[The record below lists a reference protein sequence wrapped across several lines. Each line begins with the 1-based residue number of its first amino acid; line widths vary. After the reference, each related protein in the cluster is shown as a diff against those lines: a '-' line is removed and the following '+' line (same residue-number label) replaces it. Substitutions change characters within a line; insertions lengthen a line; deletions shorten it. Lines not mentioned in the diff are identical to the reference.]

1 MLIKNRKIA
10 IGVRRQEQNRILKME
25 NIIRKINIR
34 KIKFKKRIANITKTV
49 KRLIRKNLIQK
60 QFVNF

>member
-1 MLIKNRKIA
+1 
-10 IGVRRQEQNRILKME
+10 ME

>member
-25 NIIRKINIR
+25 NIIRKINTR
-34 KIKFKKRIANITKTV
+34 KTKFKKRITNIIETP

>member
-1 MLIKNRKIA
+1 
-10 IGVRRQEQNRILKME
+10 ME
-25 NIIRKINIR
+25 NIIRKINTR
-34 KIKFKKRIANITKTV
+34 KTKFKKRIANIIETP